1 MLTTIHRESYQA
13 TKADTK
19 ATVAMDPA
27 TAIASI
33 MSTFAPYDIPQSLM
47 HDLTMHLSKSS
58 KLPDFLLRF
67 HHGLPEPASS
77 RAFTCA
83 LTIAAGY
90 FIGGFV
96 PLLPYFF
103 VESSE
108 AGIMTALAWSIGI
121 MFAALFA
128 FGYCKTCFVQ
138 GWKGRENRWKGVK
151 GGVQMALIG
160 SFAAGVAMA
169 LVRGFNGL
177 AGD

>member
-1 MLTTIHRESYQA
+1 VTHRESYQA
-13 TKADTK
+13 MKADTK
-19 ATVAMDPA
+19 ETVAMDPA
-27 TAIASI
+27 SAVASI
-33 MSTFAPYDIPQSLM
+33 MTTFAPYDIPESLL
-47 HDLTMHLSKSS
+47 HDLTMHLSKSAQ
-58 KLPDFLLRF
+58 LPGFLLRF
-67 HHGLPEPASS
+67 HHGLQEPASS

-90 FIGGFV
+90 FLGGFV

-103 VESSE
+103 VDGSQ
-108 AGIMTALAWSIGI
+108 AGIMRALAWSIGI

-138 GWKGRENRWKGVK
+138 GWSGRENRWKGFK

-177 AGD
+177 AGE